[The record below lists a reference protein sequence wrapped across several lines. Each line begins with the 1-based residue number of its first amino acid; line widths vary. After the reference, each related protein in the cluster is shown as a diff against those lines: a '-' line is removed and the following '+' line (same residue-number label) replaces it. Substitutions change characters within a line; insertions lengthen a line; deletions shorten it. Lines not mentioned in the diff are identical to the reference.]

1 MEKEIYDK
9 SSQGGEGINLQR
21 FRLPL
26 DEPILVSLSVM
37 ADAFETEVR
46 KVSDRHASAI
56 AKCNTAKAVPLRL
69 VLPVPTLGDDV
80 DGKSFHGRQGGGNFE
95 RHTRYSRVR
104 PRVTSSKYGN
114 FVQIATQPSLEW
126 HVGCTEFASA
136 ERSVLGHISTTTV
149 TVTQSTTP
157 ANRGGIFH

>member
-69 VLPVPTLGDDV
+69 VLPLPALGD
-80 DGKSFHGRQGGGNFE
+80 GLHGESFHGR
-95 RHTRYSRVR
+95 
-104 PRVTSSKYGN
+104 
-114 FVQIATQPSLEW
+114 
-126 HVGCTEFASA
+126 
-136 ERSVLGHISTTTV
+136 
-149 TVTQSTTP
+149 
-157 ANRGGIFH
+157 

>member
-95 RHTRYSRVR
+95 RHTRYSRV
-104 PRVTSSKYGN
+104 G
-114 FVQIATQPSLEW
+114 
-126 HVGCTEFASA
+126 VGMGLPQAA
-136 ERSVLGHISTTTV
+136 RKLAQGLRRK
-149 TVTQSTTP
+149 Q
-157 ANRGGIFH
+157 A

>member
-80 DGKSFHGRQGGGNFE
+80 DGKSFHGRQGEGTSSGILVIRVWGGNGGCLRRPE
-95 RHTRYSRVR
+95 NSLRDCEGSRRRRWQRMVSARAKKGGVCAGRTPDLKVR
-104 PRVTSSKYGN
+104 RWLNP
-114 FVQIATQPSLEW
+114 
-126 HVGCTEFASA
+126 
-136 ERSVLGHISTTTV
+136 
-149 TVTQSTTP
+149 
-157 ANRGGIFH
+157 